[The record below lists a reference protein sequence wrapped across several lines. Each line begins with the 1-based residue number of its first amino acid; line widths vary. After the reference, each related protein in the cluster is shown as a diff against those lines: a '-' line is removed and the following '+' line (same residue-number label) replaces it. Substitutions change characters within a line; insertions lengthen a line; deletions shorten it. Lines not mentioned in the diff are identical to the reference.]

1 MLERLCSV
9 RLRINSLP
17 RQQRVSWVV
26 LISAACGFIL
36 GVLQPAW
43 QVAVEPAQVLAGLV
57 HYPQT
62 NPFYIYEVKTW
73 TILHQIG
80 AVGLL
85 TGLSEQSLSIGL
97 SGLAGALSAA
107 GIAVWVT
114 AITDDVILS
123 IISPFW
129 VFFAN
134 PLGWGINYPIM
145 LLGEIHTY
153 GMLGFSAIFLAIGL
167 MGAGQ
172 FRWGALLMGL
182 TPAIHPSLGLW
193 CTLIVLVC
201 FVWDFKHLRPAFWP
215 TARYAAVGYAITAV
229 SFGFYLIASSHLPQI
244 EAGLRSQYLAVF
256 LQYWDTHRVPLD
268 LLSLKVLL
276 IVIGVI
282 LCVIWLRFFKNDIPA
297 DSPLLLR
304 SFVVAAALGIGLSAV
319 EQLPLPVPDAL
330 AILLPS
336 RLLNFNVLGLMPL
349 VLGLLWR
356 YCDRVWTQFSLALLL
371 ALSFLPGLAFIGLG
385 LSSLALIA
393 SSRSQNGRLPVVLL
407 AVGGLLAY
415 LGFGLPVRNISS
427 SDGGGWV
434 APMIVLAL
442 GGSLMW
448 LSSTSTLRV
457 FPAARRTVSLAPIR
471 TKRTVEITIALRRV
485 SFALL
490 CVMVIGYGI
499 RVSSNWNWRLDAF
512 RDRISD
518 SLLNEASRSAGLLLI
533 GPGPDMQLFQL
544 LTRHP
549 ILLDPNALD
558 MLPYALEGGPEF
570 ERIMRVVYG
579 IDFYNPP
586 ELGRHQ
592 GIMPV
597 EPVRTL
603 WNERTL
609 EQWARIKDQFDVS
622 QIITL
627 ADWELQ
633 LPVIARND
641 HLTLYQIP

>member
-1 MLERLCSV
+1 MLSRLCSV

-17 RQQRVSWVV
+17 CQQRVGWVV

-80 AVGLL
+80 ALSLL
-85 TGLSEQSLSIGL
+85 AGLSEQSLSIAL

-107 GIAVWVT
+107 GIAVWVA

-123 IISPFW
+123 IIAPFW
-129 VFFAN
+129 VLFAN
-134 PLGWGINYPIM
+134 PLAWGINYPIM

-172 FRWGALLMGL
+172 YRWGALLMGL

-193 CTLIVLVC
+193 CSLIVLVC
-201 FVWDFKHLRPAFWP
+201 FVWDFRRLRPVFWSA
-215 TARYAAVGYAITAV
+215 ARYAVMGYAITAV
-229 SFGFYLIASSHLPQI
+229 SFGFYLIDSSHLPQL
-244 EAGLRSQYLAVF
+244 EAGMRSQYLDVF

-268 LLSLKVLL
+268 LLSLNVLL
-276 IVIGVI
+276 IVVGVI
-282 LCVIWLRFFKNDIPA
+282 LCLIWPRFFKNDIPV
-297 DSPLLLR
+297 DSPWLLR

-319 EQLPLPVPDAL
+319 EQLPLPLPDAL

-336 RLLNFNVLGLMPL
+336 RLLNFNILGLMLL

-356 YCDRVWTQFSLALLL
+356 YRDRVWAQFSFAILL
-371 ALSFLPGLAFIGLG
+371 ALSFLPGFAFIGLG
-385 LSSLALIA
+385 LSSFALIA
-393 SSRSQNGRLPVVLL
+393 SSRLQNGRLPVVLL
-407 AVGGLLAY
+407 AVGSLLAY
-415 LGFGLPVRNISS
+415 LGFGLLVRHVSS
-427 SDGGGWV
+427 PDVGGWV
-434 APMIVLAL
+434 GPMAVLAF
-442 GGSLMW
+442 GGLLMW
-448 LSSTSTLRV
+448 LSSTGAIRV
-457 FPAARRTVSLAPIR
+457 FPAARRTISLPPIWMNQ
-471 TKRTVEITIALRRV
+471 TIAIGIALRRV
-485 SFALL
+485 SLALL

-499 RVSSNWNWRLDAF
+499 RVNSNWNWRLDAL
-512 RDRISD
+512 RDRTSD
-518 SLLNEASRSAGLLLI
+518 SLLATASQSAGLLLI
-533 GPGPDMQLFQL
+533 GPGPGMQLFQL

-570 ERIMRVVYG
+570 ERIVRVVYG

-597 EPVRTL
+597 EPVRTI
-603 WNERTL
+603 WNERTP
-609 EQWARIKDQFDVS
+609 EQWASIKDQFDVS

-627 ADWELQ
+627 ADWKLQ
-633 LPVIARND
+633 LPVVARND
-641 HLTLYQIP
+641 HVTLYQIP